1 MEVEYEKK
9 GIARERLDCDNL
21 VNHLGM
27 INEDR
32 CFDVTAWTASRHL
45 PGFREPS

>member
-9 GIARERLDCDNL
+9 GVARERLDCNNS

-27 INEDR
+27 INET
-32 CFDVTAWTASRHL
+32 VASM
-45 PGFREPS
+45 